1 MIRGFIQRRI
11 SFGTPKLYRT
21 PTNARSRIAPESES
35 PRDDGRWSASAR
47 QVAVL
52 VGVGVAARVVLA
64 VVLGLGVDESYEVV
78 MSRVVSLGYFDHPPL
93 SFWIP
98 ALVARVTGSE
108 HRVLLRLPFILLFAG
123 TTIALYRLTARFYG
137 ERAGVLA
144 ALLLNIT
151 PVFSL
156 STGGWIL
163 PDGPLALAFV
173 ATTLCLAHV
182 LLAHS
187 RRPWHWWIAAG
198 VAAGVALLSKYH
210 AVFLFVGA
218 MTFIVTST
226 DARYWLKRPH
236 PYVAVVIAFAFA
248 IPVIVWNA
256 RHDSASIRFQA
267 GRATTHGIHFGALA
281 QNIAGQLGYLTPWI
295 GVPLLWQL
303 VRGLRIG
310 PREAPRWLLCCLAV
324 GPIIVFTSISLGG
337 NPGLPHWPAPG
348 YLLLFPLLGDAIARY
363 ESRENR
369 QRRIARRAIIA
380 AASLFL
386 ALVVIAAS
394 DVVTGWAARV
404 APSLFVRGDPSL
416 EAVDWADLRPELA
429 RRGLI
434 AGAGQVVAATNWI
447 EAAKIGYALGP
458 AVPVLCFCDD
468 PRGFQ
473 FAYPPKDFVGRDA
486 ILLVRMKP
494 EERLSRVIPGLSG
507 YFRSIDPVD
516 TVGIRRAGRV
526 EMEIGVYRGRQ

>member
-21 PTNARSRIAPESES
+21 PPNARSRIAPASES
-35 PRDDGRWSASAR
+35 PRVYGRWSASTR

-78 MSRVVSLGYFDHPPL
+78 MSRVASLGYFDHPPL

-98 ALVARVTGSE
+98 ALIARVTGSE

-123 TTIALYRLTARFYG
+123 TTIALYRLTARLYG
-137 ERAGVLA
+137 ERAGFLA
-144 ALLLNIT
+144 VLLLNIT

-163 PDGPLALAFV
+163 PDGPLALAIV
-173 ATTLCLAHV
+173 ATTVCLAHV

-187 RRPWHWWIAAG
+187 QRPWQWWVAAG
-198 VAAGVALLSKYH
+198 AAAGVALLSKYH
-210 AVFLFVGA
+210 AAFLFVGA
-218 MTFIVTST
+218 TTFIVTSA
-226 DARYWLKRPH
+226 DARYWLRRPH
-236 PYVAVVIAFAFA
+236 PYVAVAIAFGFA

-256 RHDSASIRFQA
+256 RHNFASIRFQA

-281 QNIAGQLGYLTPWI
+281 QNVAGQLGYLTPWI
-295 GVPLLWQL
+295 GVPLLWQF
-303 VRGLRIG
+303 VRGWRIG
-310 PREAPRWLLCCLAV
+310 PRDAPRWLLCCLAL
-324 GPIIVFTSISLGG
+324 GPIAVFTLISLGG

-363 ESRENR
+363 ESRGTR
-369 QRRIARRAIIA
+369 QRRLARRAIIVA
-380 AASLFL
+380 ATVFL

-394 DVVTGWAARV
+394 DVATGWAARA

-429 RRGLI
+429 RRGLL

-447 EAAKIGYALGP
+447 EAAKVGYALGP
-458 AVPVLCFCDD
+458 SVPVLCLCDD

-486 ILLVRMKP
+486 MILVRVKTAEP
-494 EERLSRVIPGLSG
+494 PSRVITRLSG
-507 YFRSIDPVD
+507 YFRSIDPLD

-526 EMEIGVYRGRQ
+526 EIEIGVYRARQ

>member
-1 MIRGFIQRRI
+1 
-11 SFGTPKLYRT
+11 
-21 PTNARSRIAPESES
+21 
-35 PRDDGRWSASAR
+35 
-47 QVAVL
+47 
-52 VGVGVAARVVLA
+52 
-64 VVLGLGVDESYEVV
+64 

-98 ALVARVTGSE
+98 ALIARVTGSE

-123 TTIALYRLTARFYG
+123 TTIALYRLTARSYG
-137 ERAGVLA
+137 ERAGFLA

-163 PDGPLALAFV
+163 PDGPLALAIV
-173 ATTLCLAHV
+173 ATTLCLTHV

-187 RRPWHWWIAAG
+187 SRPWQWWIAAG
-198 VAAGVALLSKYH
+198 VASGVAVLSKYH

-218 MTFIVTST
+218 TTFIVTRA
-226 DARYWLKRPH
+226 DARHWLRRPH
-236 PYVAVVIAFAFA
+236 PYVAAVIALGLA

-256 RHDSASIRFQA
+256 RHDFASIRFQA

-281 QNIAGQLGYLTPWI
+281 QNVAGQLGYLTPWI
-295 GVPLLWQL
+295 GVPLFWQL

-310 PREAPRWLLCCLAV
+310 SRDPPRWLFCCLAV
-324 GPIIVFTSISLGG
+324 GPIGVFTLISLGG

-363 ESRENR
+363 ESRGPR
-369 QRRIARRAIIA
+369 QRTLARRAIIA
-380 AASLFL
+380 AASVFL
-386 ALVVIAAS
+386 ALVIVAAS
-394 DVVTGWAARV
+394 DVATGWAARA

-416 EAVDWADLRPELA
+416 EAIDWADLRPELV
-429 RRGLI
+429 RRGLV
-434 AGAGQVVAATNWI
+434 ADKGQVVAATNWI
-447 EAAKIGYALGP
+447 DAAKVGYALGP
-458 AVPVLCFCDD
+458 GVPVLCLCDD

-486 ILLVRMKP
+486 IILLRMKP
-494 EERLSRVIPGLSG
+494 AERLSRAMAGLSG
-507 YFRSIDPVD
+507 YFHSIDPVD

-526 EMEIGVYRGRQ
+526 EIEIGVYRGRR